1 LALSRQLYQE
11 NDPVISMALNP
22 DPGAVIREDLAFL
35 SADGT
40 LKFWKAFGNEVKKKA
55 IYDTAKAVGIAKN
68 TNLSGVW
75 ELGLPNFK
83 QVHTS
88 IR

>member
-1 LALSRQLYQE
+1 MGLS
-11 NDPVISMALNP
+11 
-22 DPGAVIREDLAFL
+22 
-35 SADGT
+35 
-40 LKFWKAFGNEVKKKA
+40 KFWKAFGNEVKKKA